1 MKTSKLS
8 ISAIIFTLLLILW
21 PIFSFISLPTEI
33 SFTEQLSSIQ
43 QNKGL
48 YILNFVIAFLI
59 APALVFMLF
68 ELYKKITGNSW
79 NITARIGF
87 ILYGLFIL
95 VVNISYGS
103 QFLYLPFIIDIKPES
118 IVLNWY
124 FYNGHST
131 VILINQ
137 TGYLLWSIAT
147 LIIFSRYIF
156 KSSLAFFILKILT
169 LAALTQLVATIGL
182 YLNQPNLS
190 VLTFYS
196 GLLLIPSG
204 ILIIIYSFFNNK
216 TPSHE
221 NPKN

>member
-1 MKTSKLS
+1 MKISKLS
-8 ISAIIFTLLLILW
+8 ISAFIFTLLFILW

-33 SFTEQLSSIQ
+33 SFTEQLNSIQ
-43 QNKGL
+43 QNKEL

-68 ELYKKITGNSW
+68 ELYKKITGNQW
-79 NITARIGF
+79 NIPAKTGF

-103 QFLYLPFIIDIKPES
+103 QFLYLPFIIDTKPES
-118 IVLNWY
+118 FVLNWY
-124 FYNGHST
+124 FYNSHST

-156 KSSLAFFILKILT
+156 KSSFAFFIVKLLT

-196 GLLLIPSG
+196 ALLLIPSG
-204 ILIIIYSFFNNK
+204 ILIIIYSFFNKK
-216 TPSHE
+216 TSSHE
-221 NPKN
+221 NAES

>member
-33 SFTEQLSSIQ
+33 SFTEQLNSIQ

-68 ELYKKITGNSW
+68 ELYKNITGNQW
-79 NITARIGF
+79 NINAKIGF
-87 ILYGLFIL
+87 ILYGLHIL
-95 VVNISYGS
+95 LVDISYGA
-103 QFLYLPFIIDIKPES
+103 QFLYLPFIIDSKPET
-118 IVLNWY
+118 IILNWY
-124 FYNGHST
+124 FYNGNSIA
-131 VILINQ
+131 ILINQ
-137 TGYLLWSIAT
+137 TGYLIWSIAT
-147 LIIFSRYIF
+147 LLIFSRYIF
-156 KSSLAFFILKILT
+156 KNNLAFFIIKILT
-169 LAALTQLVATIGL
+169 LAALTQAVASIGL

-196 GLLLIPSG
+196 GILLIPAG
-204 ILIIIYSFFNNK
+204 ILIIIYSYLKNK
-216 TPSHE
+216 TAANE
-221 NPKN
+221 NH

>member
-1 MKTSKLS
+1 MKKSKLS
-8 ISAIIFTLLLILW
+8 ISAVIFTLLLILW
-21 PIFSFISLPTEI
+21 PILSFISLPTGI
-33 SFTEQLSSIQ
+33 SFSEQLNSIQ
-43 QNKGL
+43 QDKGL

-68 ELYKKITGNSW
+68 ELYKKITGNQW
-79 NITARIGF
+79 NITAKIGF
-87 ILYGLFIL
+87 IFYGIHIL

-103 QFLYLPFIIDIKPES
+103 QFLYLPFIIEAKPEN

-147 LIIFSRYIF
+147 LLIFSRYIF
-156 KSSLAFFILKILT
+156 KSSLAFFIIKILT
-169 LAALTQLVATIGL
+169 LAALTQAVATIGL

-196 GLLLIPSG
+196 GILFIPTG
-204 ILIIIYSFFNNK
+204 ILVIIYSFLKNK
-216 TPSHE
+216 TQANE
-221 NPKN
+221 NY

>member
-33 SFTEQLSSIQ
+33 SFNEQLSTIQ
-43 QNKGL
+43 QNNGL

-68 ELYKKITGNSW
+68 ELYKKITGNPW
-79 NITARIGF
+79 NMTAKIGF
-87 ILYGLFIL
+87 IFYGLFIL
-95 VVNISYGS
+95 VVNITYGS
-103 QFLYLPFIIDIKPES
+103 QFLYLPFIIDTKPES
-118 IVLNWY
+118 YVLNWY

-137 TGYLLWSIAT
+137 TGYLLWGIAT
-147 LIIFSRYIF
+147 LLIFSRYIF
-156 KSSLAFFILKILT
+156 KSSLAFFIVKILT
-169 LAALTQLVATIGL
+169 LAALTQLVATFGL

-196 GLLLIPSG
+196 GILFIPTG
-204 ILIIIYSFFNNK
+204 ILIIIYSYLKNK
-216 TPSHE
+216 TTANESH
-221 NPKN
+221 